1 MALLGTQALTLSDLQ
16 KRVDP
21 DGNIAYIIEALLN
34 ANPIMDD
41 IVWKEGNLPTGNRTT
56 VRASM
61 PTPSIRRI
69 NAGVARHKSSTRQ
82 VQDTCIILEDRSC
95 SGSEKIDKLPGGCAQ
110 IADAA
115 RRRQSRHR
123 QQDTA

>member
-61 PTPSIRRI
+61 PTPSVRRI

-95 SGSEKIDKLPGGCAQ
+95 IDIEELALARNREAFRRSE
-110 IADAA
+110 DAA
-115 RRRQSRHR
+115 
-123 QQDTA
+123 